1 MKKCKTIGLVL
12 ASALLTTSAFSQ
24 ITISG
29 SNETSY
35 YFGGDTKQKLSTSGN
50 PTSTTSGMG
59 NETTIRLSGT
69 AKLPNGQNVTM
80 YQVVDS
86 DSTAASTGTLA
97 ERGFDIGIAN
107 GISFVYGYDRA
118 FGSELVR
125 SITPLATTRPTD
137 TGASNGAVAD
147 ILDVTSNEHAVGFN
161 ATDLVGKG
169 STISVAYNPNF
180 SGDSLSSSDTIK
192 QSTNNASG
200 YGIGVRLTPV
210 AGLTVAAG
218 LTKIDHTAS
227 ATSKDADSKVY
238 GIAYAQ
244 APFAIGIQR
253 TDTDGLLAG
262 GTTNDNDQTDLISAT
277 YAVTKEITLG
287 YSYAEMERTRNA
299 VKSTVDGEVQT
310 FSVAYNLGPVVLSYD
325 HQKSENAP
333 TSVTGDL
340 VDGND
345 VTINKVKVR
354 VAF

>member
-29 SNETSY
+29 TNETSY
-35 YFGGDTKQKLSTSGN
+35 YFGGDTKQRSATSGN
-50 PTSTTSGMG
+50 PISTTRGMG

-69 AKLPNGQNVTM
+69 AKLPNGQIVTM
-80 YQVVDS
+80 YGIVDS
-86 DSTAASTGTLA
+86 DSAADISA
-97 ERGFDIGIAN
+97 ISERGFDIGIAN

-137 TGASNGAVAD
+137 TGGAAGAVAD
-147 ILDVTSNEHAVGFN
+147 LVDVTSNEHAIGFT

-169 STISVAYNPNF
+169 STISVAYNPNL
-180 SGDSLSSSDTIK
+180 SGTSISSSDTIL
-192 QSTNNASG
+192 QSTNNANG
-200 YGIGVRLTPV
+200 YGIGARLTPV

-218 LTKIDHTAS
+218 YTKIDHSLA
-227 ATSKDADSKVY
+227 ATSKDVTSKVY

-253 TDTDGLLAG
+253 TDTEGELVAV
-262 GTTNDNDQTDLISAT
+262 TTVSKDQTDLISAT
-277 YAVTKEITLG
+277 YAVNKEITLG
-287 YSYAEMERTRNA
+287 YSYAEMERTRSGT
-299 VKSTVDGEVQT
+299 KSTVDGEVQT

-333 TSVTGDL
+333 TSVSTDL
-340 VDGND
+340 VAGND

>member
-29 SNETSY
+29 VNETSY
-35 YFGGDTKQKLSTSGN
+35 YFGGNTNQKTATSGN
-50 PTSTTSGMG
+50 PINTTSGMG
-59 NETTIRLSGT
+59 NEATIRLSGT
-69 AKLPNGQNVTM
+69 AKLPNGQNATM
-80 YQVVDS
+80 YQIVDS
-86 DSTAASTGTLA
+86 DNAASTSAFG
-97 ERGFDIGIAN
+97 ERGFDVGIAP
-107 GISFVYGYDRA
+107 GISFVYGFDRA
-118 FGSELVR
+118 FGSEISR
-125 SITPLATTRPTD
+125 SITPLATNRPSD
-137 TGASNGAVAD
+137 LGGANGATAD
-147 ILDVTSNEHAVGFN
+147 VLDVTSSQHAIGFT

-180 SGDSLSSSDTIK
+180 SGDSISSSDTIK

-200 YGIGVRLTPV
+200 YGVGVRLTPI

-218 LTKIDHTAS
+218 LTKIDHTAT

-253 TDTDGLLAG
+253 TDTEGLLAG
-262 GTTNDNDQTDLISAT
+262 ATTTDKDQTDLISAT

-333 TSVTGDL
+333 LSVTGAL

>member
-29 SNETSY
+29 SNETGY
-35 YFGGDTKQKLSTSGN
+35 YFGGNTKQKAGTSGN
-50 PTSTTSGMG
+50 PVTTTTGLG

-80 YQVVDS
+80 YGIIDS
-86 DSTAASTGTLA
+86 DSAADVSA
-97 ERGFDIGIAN
+97 ISERGFDVGIAP

-118 FGSELVR
+118 FGSEMVR

-137 TGASNGAVAD
+137 TGGSAGAVAD
-147 ILDVTSNEHAVGFN
+147 LVDVTSNEHAIGFT

-169 STISVAYNPNF
+169 STISVAYNPNY
-180 SGDSLSSSDTIK
+180 SGDSISSSDTIK

-200 YGIGVRLTPV
+200 YGIGARLTPV

-218 LTKIDHTAS
+218 YTKIDHSLAT
-227 ATSKDADSKVY
+227 TSKDLTSKVA

-253 TDTDGLLAG
+253 TVTDGELVAV
-262 GTTNDNDQTDLISAT
+262 TTVSKDVTDLVSAT
-277 YAVTKEITLG
+277 YAVNKEITLG
-287 YSYAEMERTRNA
+287 YSYAEMERTRLGAKSA
-299 VKSTVDGEVQT
+299 VEGEVQT

-325 HQKSENAP
+325 YQQTENAP
-333 TSVTGDL
+333 VASTSAL

-345 VTINKVKVR
+345 VKINKVKVR